1 MPDSSL
7 IVLGMG
13 SLVLGYIGYHMWYSN
28 ETSNDANDPDP
39 VSGVQSTNTANVVP
53 GRHPKP
59 PLRMGVHKLRKH
71 KGDNAYALASSA
83 FFEP

>member
-1 MPDSSL
+1 MPDASL

-13 SLVLGYIGYHMWYSN
+13 SLVLGYVVYHAYYN
-28 ETSNDANDPDP
+28 ETSDDANDPDP

-59 PLRMGVHKLRKH
+59 PLRMGVRKLRAA
-71 KGDNAYALASSA
+71 KGSHAYAAATSA